1 MTVWEFMGR
10 KKTRTARG
18 YSPVT
23 PIPSNIQP
31 SVAAVSVGKGTKIE
45 LTLMQVERGTQV
57 QVQIQ
62 RVAVLNRQF
71 AMSTEAVINQDRSA
85 TVLIDTSSM
94 QPGYYELVAAR
105 AVTNSA
111 LDVPVEPKVHQ
122 VWQPRL
128 PKERVIFE
136 ITQNPRAVTS
146 AGLLQEVS
154 AIEAQLDMDF
164 LKPVEAVS
172 GLAKPAQRHFT
183 AFVFV
188 RGMLIGTHMRFPH
201 FELVPTHS
209 GIDTNDAQR
218 SVNKFLKE
226 RTKTGVQ
233 FEYSKDRQLRS
244 LQANPVC
251 VFHFPAVRANTPEEV
266 RTYAL
271 RITDEVLLA
280 LALTRDASGRVF
292 DCVVFEHNGQ
302 AWSFAESDSYV
313 GNLLTGWLTGETP
326 ETIEKY
332 ATQVGRD
339 ASDYLLVRLYKDA
352 RSEPSIEFQY
362 VRFWA
367 VLEALADLREYDPD
381 DPLLDFQSN
390 QMRTNTGRL
399 LTLNSG
405 VNSVF
410 NLLRENELGTTER
423 NWKLVNTWF
432 AFRTAVAH
440 HGGLAN
446 FTQLSRPAVRAFA
459 QDALNEM
466 RTTSNDHDQFLWN
479 LKEDAKILLMR
490 RLNRTKPWTDAPI
503 ES

>member
-1 MTVWEFMGR
+1 MKR
-10 KKTRTARG
+10 KKKRPVRVYPTAI
-18 YSPVT
+18 S
-23 PIPSNIQP
+23 IPSSIKP
-31 SVAAVSVGKGTKIE
+31 SLATVSVSAGTKFA
-45 LTLMQVERGTQV
+45 LTLFQVESGTQV
-57 QVQIQ
+57 EIQIQ

-71 AMSTEAVINQDRSA
+71 AMGTGAVINQDRSA

-105 AVTNSA
+105 AVSA
-111 LDVPVEPKVHQ
+111 SDVLVEPTVHQ
-122 VWQPRL
+122 VWKPHS
-128 PKERVIFE
+128 PNERVIFE
-136 ITQNPRAVTS
+136 VTQSSRAATS
-146 AGLLQEVS
+146 ADLLKEVS
-154 AIEAQLDMDF
+154 AVEAQLEVDF
-164 LKPVEAVS
+164 LKPVEAVV
-172 GLAKPAQRHFT
+172 GLAQPAHRYFT
-183 AFVFV
+183 AFIFV

-201 FELVPTHS
+201 FEIVPTQS
-209 GIDTNDAQR
+209 GIDTNDALR
-218 SVNKFLKE
+218 LVNKFLKE

-233 FEYSKDRQLRS
+233 FEYSKDRHLRS
-244 LQANPVC
+244 MQANPVC
-251 VFHFPAVRANTPEEV
+251 VFHFPAVLANAPEEV
-266 RTYAL
+266 RAYAV

-280 LALTRDASGRVF
+280 LALTRDASGRIF

-302 AWSFAESDSYV
+302 AWSFAESESYV
-313 GNLLTGWLTGETP
+313 GNLLSDWLSGETP
-326 ETIEKY
+326 EIIEKY

-339 ASDYLLVRLYKDA
+339 ASDRLLVRLYKEA
-352 RSEPSIEFQY
+352 RCEPSVEFQY

-367 VLEALADLREYDPD
+367 VLEALADLREYDPK

-390 QMRTNTGRL
+390 KIRANDGRL

-410 NLLRENELGTTER
+410 NLFRENELGTTET
-423 NWKLVNTWF
+423 NWKFINIWF

-446 FTQLSRPAVRAFA
+446 FTQLSRPAVRTFA

-466 RTTSNDHDQFLWN
+466 RTSNGHDQFLWN

-490 RLNRTKPWTDAPI
+490 RLNRARPWTDGSS